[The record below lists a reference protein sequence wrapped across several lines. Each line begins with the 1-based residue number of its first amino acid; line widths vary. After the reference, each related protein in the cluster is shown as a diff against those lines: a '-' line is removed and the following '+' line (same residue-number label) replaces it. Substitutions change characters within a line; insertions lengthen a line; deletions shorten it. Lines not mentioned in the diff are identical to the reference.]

1 MLNTIL
7 SIIGWVGTLLVF
19 AGVAIRLF
27 RPQWDQYAYWAAIG
41 GLVCVGLYTL
51 SQWREIVRSF
61 QKRETKLGAMT
72 SISVIAVLG
81 ILIGVNY
88 LVSRRDKRWDLTA
101 AGSYTLSDQT
111 TKVLSNL
118 KTPVKAV
125 VFDQPGNFQRFRDAL
140 GPYEYS
146 SRNIQV
152 EYVDADRQPARVK
165 EYNVTNYGT
174 VVVEYDGRRETV
186 MSDREQ
192 DLTNALIKVT
202 TGRQMKAYFVE
213 GHGEKE
219 SIGSNRN
226 GYSNVVDLMKRDNY
240 TVDKIVL
247 AQVQGGVPADAS
259 VLIIAGPTSDYL
271 KPEVDSIRTY
281 LRKGGKALFLID
293 PPVGESRPMPTLEAL
308 LKEWGITLGHDVVID
323 ISGMGQ
329 LLGTDASVPVVASY
343 PSHPVTENFRVLTA
357 FPFSQSVKGEAGVE
371 LGTANT
377 QNLIQTSERSWSES
391 DVKSLVAGGKVSL
404 DEASG
409 DHKGPITIALSLSMD
424 APDAPASAADKPA
437 SADKPADK
445 PAEAAPK
452 PQMRLIVMG
461 DSDFASNAASGI
473 QGNSDL
479 FVNMANWLTQQEDL
493 ISIHPRDAG
502 DRRVTLT
509 ADQQRRIMWLSLLI
523 IPGLILGSGVYTW
536 WQRR

>member
-219 SIGSNRN
+219 SVGSNRN

-293 PPVGESRPMPTLEAL
+293 PPVGESRPVPTLEAL